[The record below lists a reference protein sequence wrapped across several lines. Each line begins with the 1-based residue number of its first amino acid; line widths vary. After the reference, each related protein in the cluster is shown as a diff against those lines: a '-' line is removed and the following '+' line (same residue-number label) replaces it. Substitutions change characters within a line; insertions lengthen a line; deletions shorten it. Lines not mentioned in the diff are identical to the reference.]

1 MCWCVLLGTVFK
13 TGNDGCS
20 VSCAG
25 SYSLL
30 TKNLWLVLAWETT
43 DTTKKQE
50 DAQKW
55 EENVKMGEYV

>member
-13 TGNDGCS
+13 TGNDVCS

-30 TKNLWLVLAWETT
+30 IKNLWLVLAWETT
-43 DTTKKQE
+43 DTTKKSQ
-50 DAQKW
+50 QNK
-55 EENVKMGEYV
+55 KMHRNGRKM